1 MCVDQPWSHRIT
13 IMRFGEADLQSD
25 KQSLDLFISYR
36 SDGGGVAFVRNFV
49 LFLFNS
55 RWEKIALCA
64 AFNIWLA
71 DTLNELLACSE
82 VWGISGD
89 HLVAPLKS

>member
-13 IMRFGEADLQSD
+13 IMRFGEAHLQSD

-36 SDGGGVAFVRNFV
+36 SDGGVVASVHICF
-49 LFLFNS
+49 FLSNS
-55 RWEKIALCA
+55 RSEKIASCA
-64 AFNIWLA
+64 AFNIWSA
-71 DTLNELLACSE
+71 DTLNELLVCSE

-89 HLVAPLKS
+89 HLVAVLKS

>member
-36 SDGGGVAFVRNFV
+36 SDGGIVAFVHICC
-49 LFLFNS
+49 S
-55 RWEKIALCA
+55 EKIASCA

-71 DTLNELLACSE
+71 DTLNEQLACSE

-89 HLVAPLKS
+89 HLVAVLKS